1 MAVQAIS
8 ISHLDYYN
16 SLLNDLSPSTLSV
29 TTILLVGVQS
39 QLSQILL
46 PRFALN
52 SPQLHVALKKK
63 KKKKALY
70 SDQMAYNG
78 WASAHHAPAP
88 CIKPSN
94 SVPALGLS

>member
-63 KKKKALY
+63 KKKKLFTLTKWPTM
-70 SDQMAYNG
+70 DG
-78 WASAHHAPAP
+78 HLPTTLP
-88 CIKPSN
+88 LL
-94 SVPALGLS
+94 V